1 MSLCLH
7 ACLCFFSGFFSSVH
21 LSYPRLC
28 LGWLFY
34 ILSDACLF
42 SKRGGE
48 GLDADVREGR
58 GNLRGRGSGRGTT
71 TKTDCMKATFSLKD
85 RKTMSTGPPMN
96 PERGAHERASA
107 PDDARQS

>member
-1 MSLCLH
+1 MFLRLH
-7 ACLCFFSGFFSSVH
+7 ACLCFFSGSFSSVH
-21 LSYPRLC
+21 FSYPRLC
-28 LGWLFY
+28 LDWLFY

-58 GNLRGRGSGRGTT
+58 GNLRGSERGTT